1 MVKFYL
7 RKSFTNFRHPF
18 DSKGTTLF
26 LPWKKYPNPRH
37 SLKYKKGDVVD
48 TVTSIC
54 DRDRSQLM
62 SMCIIII
69 IIIIIIS

>member
-1 MVKFYL
+1 M
-7 RKSFTNFRHPF
+7 N
-18 DSKGTTLF
+18 
-26 LPWKKYPNPRH
+26 PNPRR

-48 TVTSIC
+48 TVTSTC

-69 IIIIIIS
+69 IIIIIIKFFLVWMDALPFCHLPC